1 MTVDGAG
8 GGGAGGGVG
17 VGGWGWGRGGGGM
30 LGLVLSLC
38 PRTVLVPDDQA
49 FLRRQLLPK
58 GVGKECHALCG
69 SGLLSNP

>member
-1 MTVDGAG
+1 MTVDG
-8 GGGAGGGVG
+8 
-17 VGGWGWGRGGGGM
+17 GWLCAAMGGGM

-49 FLRRQLLPK
+49 FLRRQLLSK